1 MDTLRPGVQL
11 TSLSTVLKPMH
22 AYYLLP
28 SKVPCFVLIKI
39 NTYENIYYYLSSKVI
54 DIIRTSPFPETVT
67 RALPAKGRGFIQ
79 RSLATLT

>member
-28 SKVPCFVLIKI
+28 CFVLINKI